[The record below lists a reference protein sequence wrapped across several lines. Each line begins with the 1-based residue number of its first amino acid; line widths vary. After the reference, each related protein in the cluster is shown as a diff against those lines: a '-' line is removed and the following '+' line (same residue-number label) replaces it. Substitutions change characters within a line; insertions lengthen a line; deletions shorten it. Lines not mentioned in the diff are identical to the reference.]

1 MDAAS
6 DRIQRQVTGTLDGR
20 DLVWLDE
27 VGLADIQRVG
37 AKLARLGALRSRGG
51 QVPDAFVLTSSAFDT
66 FLGRDRP
73 TLERLLEAPSAGLA
87 DEERLSTAV
96 QAFIDQ
102 HPFPAG
108 LEASIVAAFAE
119 LAERTG
125 LGERLS
131 TAVRSSG
138 VTEDGLDAS
147 FAGQY
152 DTYLGLRSAAGV
164 LQHVRKCWGSRYNA
178 RALDYRRQ
186 WGLGLSAHGIA
197 VGVMQLVNARSAGVT
212 FTLNPIT
219 GNHHEAMI
227 EANWGF
233 GESVVSGLVT
243 PDYFLIKRPEGDILE
258 ERIGAKE
265 VWSVFDP
272 EQGRVV
278 EQPTPAAQAARA
290 CLSHA
295 EVRELVRLA
304 VEIEVREGCPQDVE
318 WAIDAHLPFP
328 RNVFLLQHRPETAW
342 AGRPEPEPDDEVEVD
357 KGPNGPAGYP
367 TGDVFNV
374 KVH

>member
-1 MDAAS
+1 
-6 DRIQRQVTGTLDGR
+6 VTGALDGG

-27 VGLADIQRVG
+27 VGLADTPRVG
-37 AKLARLGALRSRGG
+37 AKLARLGALRSRGA
-51 QVPDAFVLTSSAFDT
+51 QVPDAFVLTSGAFDT
-66 FLGRDRP
+66 FLGPARP
-73 TLERLLEAPSAGLA
+73 ELERLLEAPSVGLE
-87 DEERLSTAV
+87 DVERLSQTV
-96 QAFIDQ
+96 QAFIEQ
-102 HPFPAG
+102 QPFPPS
-108 LEASIVAAFAE
+108 LQASIIAAYAE

-125 LGERLS
+125 LGNRLS

-138 VTEDGLDAS
+138 VTEDGLEAS

-164 LQHVRKCWGSRYNA
+164 LQHIRKCWGSRYNT
-178 RALDYRRQ
+178 RALDYRRR
-186 WGLGLSAHGIA
+186 WGLPLSAHGIA
-197 VGVMQLVNARSAGVT
+197 VGVMQLVDARSAGVT

-219 GNHHEAMI
+219 GNRHEAML

-243 PDYFLIKRPEGDILE
+243 PDYFLVRRPDGEILE

-278 EQPTPAAQAARA
+278 EQPTPSEQAVRS

-304 VEIEVREGCPQDVE
+304 VEIEAREGCPQDVE

-328 RNVFLLQHRPETAW
+328 RNVFLLQHRPETSW
-342 AGRPEPEPDDEVEVD
+342 ATRSAPEPDEEVEVEETSYAPVAD
-357 KGPNGPAGYP
+357 TARK
-367 TGDVFNV
+367 VLEVNV
-374 KVH
+374 P